1 MTYFRFLKW
10 LLKLNMYTML
20 ITFCV
25 ITVPYLTLG
34 PYTYEESVRNM
45 SHSETSINCT
55 SDYIKYMEDF
65 TSQESVDEKVIDFLQ
80 GTVSLLHLKS
90 YRFSSGNCEFIT
102 FKKL

>member
-1 MTYFRFLKW
+1 MVVEAEYVH
-10 LLKLNMYTML
+10 NVDN
-20 ITFCV
+20 FCV

-65 TSQESVDEKVIDFLQ
+65 TSQESIDEQIIDFLQ
-80 GTVSLLHLKS
+80 GTVSLLHLKC

>member
-1 MTYFRFLKW
+1 MVVEAEYVH
-10 LLKLNMYTML
+10 NVDN
-20 ITFCV
+20 FCV

-34 PYTYEESVRNM
+34 
-45 SHSETSINCT
+45 NCT

-80 GTVSLLHLKS
+80 GTVSLLHLKI
-90 YRFSSGNCEFIT
+90 YRFSTRNCEFIT